1 MSLSTPDLVP
11 GTGYEPINYARFLG
25 IPSAFI
31 SIIVPA
37 ELAQSLRLTFSG
49 SKNSI
54 QPTLIPWK
62 RTPGK
67 MLFFFVCPIDPPSTS
82 ILDEASRQIIR

>member
-1 MSLSTPDLVP
+1 MSLSTPDLVA

-37 ELAQSLRLTFSG
+37 ELHSL
-49 SKNSI
+49 
-54 QPTLIPWK
+54 
-62 RTPGK
+62 
-67 MLFFFVCPIDPPSTS
+67 FV
-82 ILDEASRQIIR
+82 